1 MNSSISKD
9 LNFIYILKQPNFN
22 NEVDI
27 NFQDLTVSN
36 RGLNLKK
43 NDVTELNNGNPDE
56 NLKKALRNAGW
67 KSPMEFDDYDQKINR
82 KYKNEIF
89 ELDSKKAKI
98 KDDNDMLK
106 TWKITLIVTSSVL
119 FIALLILIFL
129 KGKKGKN
136 K

>member
-1 MNSSISKD
+1 MSSSISKD
-9 LNFIYILKQPNFN
+9 LDGKIYILRPDYE
-22 NEVDI
+22 NEVKI
-27 NFQDLTVSN
+27 NFQDLTVSIRDKTN
-36 RGLNLKK
+36 
-43 NDVTELNNGNPDE
+43 VTDLNNGNPDE

-82 KYKNEIF
+82 KYKNENF
-89 ELDSKKAKI
+89 ELDSKKEKI

-119 FIALLILIFL
+119 FIALIISLFL

>member
-1 MNSSISKD
+1 MESSISKD

-36 RGLNLKK
+36 RDLDK
-43 NDVTELNNGNPDE
+43 NVVTKLDNGNPDE

-119 FIALLILIFL
+119 FIALIILLFL

>member
-1 MNSSISKD
+1 MTSSISKHLD
-9 LNFIYILKQPNFN
+9 GKIYILKLDNN
-22 NEVDI
+22 NEVNI
-27 NFQDLTVSN
+27 NFQDLTVSIRDKTN
-36 RGLNLKK
+36 
-43 NDVTELNNGNPDE
+43 VTDLNNGNPDE

>member
-1 MNSSISKD
+1 MTSSISKD
-9 LNFIYILKQPNFN
+9 LDGKIYILKLDNN
-22 NEVDI
+22 NEVNI
-27 NFQDLTVSN
+27 NFQDLTVSIRDN
-36 RGLNLKK
+36 TKVTNLGEEGNPDQNLKK
-43 NDVTELNNGNPDE
+43 V
-56 NLKKALRNAGW
+56 LRNAGW

-119 FIALLILIFL
+119 FIALIILLFL